1 MTILII
7 SCNYHFLFSLL
18 VPCTMVK
25 GYKKSPQTSL
35 STFCEICCYFHIF
48 CVNILSKHTV
58 SYILLFHLWQ
68 NSIRCFIFRK
78 LIIES
83 LCFNYSNLFTYFN
96 KQEIF
101 RILILFWMFESVCKV
116 FFSFHIPFVK
126 LYQMWLIY
134 PLPYTKGELWTV
146 GNMLTGWNT
155 WTLLMMN
162 SLRKWQ
168 RIKIFVRKYCVS

>member
-1 MTILII
+1 MRHET
-7 SCNYHFLFSLL
+7 SCQTLFSLL

-68 NSIRCFIFRK
+68 NSIRCFIFQK

-83 LCFNYSNLFTYFN
+83 LCFNYSNLL
-96 KQEIF
+96 
-101 RILILFWMFESVCKV
+101 ILISRRFSGYSYFSECLNPYVRCFLV
-116 FFSFHIPFVK
+116 FISRLWNCIRCDWSIPCQIPK
-126 LYQMWLIY
+126 ENYEQLEICWQDET
-134 PLPYTKGELWTV
+134 PEPYWWWIL
-146 GNMLTGWNT
+146 
-155 WTLLMMN
+155 
-162 SLRKWQ
+162 
-168 RIKIFVRKYCVS
+168 